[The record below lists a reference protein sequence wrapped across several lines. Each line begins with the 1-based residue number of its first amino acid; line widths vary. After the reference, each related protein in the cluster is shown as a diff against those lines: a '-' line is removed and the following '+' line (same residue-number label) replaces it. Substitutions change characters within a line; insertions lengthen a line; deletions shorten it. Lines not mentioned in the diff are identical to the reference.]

1 MAYHDPQQEI
11 FATLRGLLIAEYGED
26 AVYDG
31 GNPPLSTPYPF
42 LYLGETTE
50 NAEMY
55 LKDAASARVSITVH
69 AWHDDPGK
77 RGTVSSMIT
86 AAIVAA
92 GSITST
98 SNYNVHL
105 LDESH
110 DILPDTST
118 KVPLLH
124 GVVTLTFI
132 AFRR

>member
-11 FATLRGLLIAEYGED
+11 FSTLRGLLIVEYGED
-26 AVYDG
+26 MVYDG
-31 GNPPLSTPYPF
+31 GIPPLSTPYPF
-42 LYLGETTE
+42 FYLGEANENTE
-50 NAEMY
+50 MH
-55 LKDAASARVSITVH
+55 LKDATSARVSVTVH
-69 AWHDDPGK
+69 VWHDDPGK

-86 AAIVAA
+86 SAIVAA